1 MSVDT
6 VIGGLSQLAET
17 IRRQRAT
24 VSGGMFDVEQASDVL
39 AYIET
44 LRAPLM
50 RDNVVEFNRVVD
62 RLLARNPDT
71 ADFIMEDLFERL
83 GINTR
88 EELSEV
94 LAKAD

>member
-17 IRRQRAT
+17 IKRQRAT
-24 VSGGMFDVEQASDVL
+24 VSGGSFDADTAADLL

-50 RDNVVEFNRVVD
+50 RDNIPEFNRVVD
-62 RLLARNPDT
+62 RLLARMPDT
-71 ADFIMEDLFERL
+71 ADFILEDLFERL
-83 GINTR
+83 GINNR
-88 EELSEV
+88 EALSAT
-94 LAKAD
+94 LASAD